1 MGRQDAI
8 DGLLEAFDELL
19 RGFLDGVLDAL
30 EA

>member
-8 DGLLEAFDELL
+8 DRLLEAFDKFF